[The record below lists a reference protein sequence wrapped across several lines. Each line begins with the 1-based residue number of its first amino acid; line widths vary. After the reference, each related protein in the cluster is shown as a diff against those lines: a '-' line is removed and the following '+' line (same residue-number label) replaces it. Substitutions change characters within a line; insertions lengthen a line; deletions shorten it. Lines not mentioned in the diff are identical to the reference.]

1 MVGNPFVITV
11 YYFPLLIQL
20 EKYGCHVH
28 IEVPYFKF
36 HVSWIFKVI
45 VAHVNAFKVYQVHAV
60 KSGIAVAGP

>member
-1 MVGNPFVITV
+1 M
-11 YYFPLLIQL
+11 
-20 EKYGCHVH
+20 H

-60 KSGIAVAGP
+60 KSVIAVAEP